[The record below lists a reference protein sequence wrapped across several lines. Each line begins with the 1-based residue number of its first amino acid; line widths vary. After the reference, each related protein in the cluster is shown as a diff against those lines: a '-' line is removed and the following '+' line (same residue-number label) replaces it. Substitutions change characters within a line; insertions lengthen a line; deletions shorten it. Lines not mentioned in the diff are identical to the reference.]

1 MDARSSMI
9 ARYISFV
16 RFIFLAS
23 STVFTGLPSGPD
35 WSGFGFGLA
44 HPSPSPS
51 PNPNANLT
59 LT

>member
-35 WSGFGFGLA
+35 WSGFGFG
-44 HPSPSPS
+44 
-51 PNPNANLT
+51 
-59 LT
+59 